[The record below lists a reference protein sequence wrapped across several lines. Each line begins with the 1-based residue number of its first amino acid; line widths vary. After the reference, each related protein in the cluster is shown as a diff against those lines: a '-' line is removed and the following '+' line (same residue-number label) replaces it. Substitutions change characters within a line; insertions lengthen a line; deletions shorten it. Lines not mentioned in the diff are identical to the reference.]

1 MVFAVRAADAELT
14 PYGPEPD
21 SVLAGDP
28 VTSNV
33 VLTSDDTVK
42 YGIWQIT
49 PGTSVQVAP
58 AGIFVVLSGCATI
71 AVDGGPTFD
80 IGPGDVCIW
89 DGGERTIWTV
99 HETLRKVWC
108 RPKG

>member
-21 SVLAGDP
+21 SVLAGDL

-49 PGTSVQVAP
+49 PGTSVQVAT
-58 AGIFVVLSGCATI
+58 AGMFVVLVRPQGI
-71 AVDGGPTFD
+71 DGGRHEPRPVRPIMNHD
-80 IGPGDVCIW
+80 RVKPCSDQRPGAE
-89 DGGERTIWTV
+89 G
-99 HETLRKVWC
+99 C
-108 RPKG
+108 R